1 MKTIGTLLLLLVVV
15 LLAGCRG
22 TIEIKLTGEGMIEH
36 TIKVETSR
44 RTMVAVD
51 GGQVTVIT
59 GQVAINDETVQALGR
74 DAVRIVEVPEL

>member
-1 MKTIGTLLLLLVVV
+1 MKYLMILL
-15 LLAGCRG
+15 LLAGCSG
-22 TIEIKLTGEGMIEH
+22 TIEIKLTGEGVIEH

-74 DAVRIVEVPEL
+74 DTVKIIEVPNLQ

>member
-1 MKTIGTLLLLLVVV
+1 MRYLIILL

-22 TIEIKLTGEGMIEH
+22 TIEIKLTGQGVIEH

-51 GGQVTVIT
+51 GGQVTIIT

-74 DAVRIVEVPEL
+74 EPAKIITVPDL

>member
-1 MKTIGTLLLLLVVV
+1 MRYLIILLLLV
-15 LLAGCRG
+15 GCRG
-22 TIEIKLTGEGMIEH
+22 TIEIKLTGENLIEH

-74 DAVRIVEVPEL
+74 DVIKIVEVEDLD